1 MLEVLSMYGQR
12 KLVPRESVRFR
23 PMVHGIITHEN
34 QLLVIR
40 TRILGKLDL
49 PGGGIEIGEKMTDAL
64 QREVKEEAGI
74 TVEVGR
80 FFHTVEDFRYDDRTA
95 DAYHL
100 FLFYFRCT
108 PNSLE
113 VFSDE
118 EIQESEV
125 DKLEW
130 LPLDDIQAS
139 DFLLHQAAIRRLLE
153 ERHGG

>member
-1 MLEVLSMYGQR
+1 MIELLSMYGHR

-49 PGGGIEIGEKMTDAL
+49 PGGGIETGEKMADAL
-64 QREVKEEAGI
+64 QREVQEEAGI
-74 TVEVGR
+74 TVEVGE
-80 FFHTVEDFRYDDRTA
+80 FFLTVEDFRYDDRTD
-95 DAYHL
+95 DAFHL
-100 FLFYFRCT
+100 FLFYFRCN

-118 EIQESEV
+118 QIQESEV

-130 LPLDDIQAS
+130 LPLDDIRAS
-139 DFLLHQAAIRRLLE
+139 DFLLHRAAIRRLLA
-153 ERHGG
+153 ERKGG